1 VPFFAELR
9 RRGVFRVVAAYLVAG
24 WLLTEVLTTLLP
36 TLGAP
41 DWAERAVVLIFALG
55 LIPAAALSWFYE
67 LTPDGIKRE
76 ADIRDEDR
84 TRRVGAGP
92 LDYVTIGGV
101 VLLIVFLGLFSA
113 RHSGDD
119 VQPLVASNV
128 DVASVAVLPFDN
140 LSSEDED
147 YFSEGLAETLL
158 HMLAQVP
165 RLKVAART
173 SSFAFR
179 GQNKSIGEIASALGV
194 AHVLEGSVQKSGN
207 RVRITAQLIRASDG
221 FHVWSSSYDRTL
233 DDIFAIQDEIA
244 RKVGA
249 ELTASLLGAA
259 NGRLDGVE
267 TNNPDAYDLYLQA
280 RKEHLTYSYGGL
292 RGAEDLLK
300 GALLI
305 DPDFTEA
312 KTELASSYIRQVE
325 TGLRA
330 PAQAYPE
337 IRAITAQVLE
347 VDPDDVVA
355 NAIHAYVGTLAGALA
370 GDPVDVKALVA
381 QLEAL
386 VARAPDDAQTCIL
399 LVRAYQLAQQD
410 EKAVTALQTA
420 LARDPFNAQILY
432 ELGSAYMRLE
442 NFEAARDA
450 LQRSLQIESAQ
461 PNAYVQLALISAQ
474 EGDGV
479 AYVRNLLEALA
490 VDPRDQDLPG
500 LIADFLY
507 GLELVEEGDDFRARV
522 VTIAPTSEIA
532 YRTELTRALAR
543 GDAEAADRSARR
555 AIEDGVESR
564 YFAYGGAVQHLLR
577 EAIASGS
584 IPSEEAWLEARSPG
598 IFDIDGASVP
608 AKYRTAQAVAMDAWY
623 VSLPREELLRRLDR
637 LLQLGESMGFG
648 VANDPFTRM
657 NIHAMRGEVQEAVQ
671 VALTDIFSRSVAGSL
686 GWERTFNQ
694 AQYAEVV
701 ADPRVQAAMRRWEQ
715 EEADIRASVA
725 AFLRDL
731 QSNS

>member
-1 VPFFAELR
+1 MPIFAELR

-41 DWAERAVVLIFALG
+41 AWAERAVVLIFALG

-84 TRRVGAGP
+84 TRRIGARP
-92 LDYVTIGGV
+92 LDYVTIAGV
-101 VLLIVFLGLFSA
+101 VLLIVFVGLFSA
-113 RHSGDD
+113 QRTGEEMP
-119 VQPLVASNV
+119 VTLAAV
-128 DVASVAVLPFDN
+128 DLASVAVLPFDN

-179 GQNKSIGEIASALGV
+179 GQNKSIREIASALGV

-259 NGRLDGVE
+259 NERLGGVQ

-280 RKEHLTYSYGGL
+280 RKEHVTYSYGGL

-347 VDPDDVVA
+347 VEPDNVVA
-355 NAIHAYVGTLAGALA
+355 NAIHTYVGVLNRALA
-370 GDPVDVKALVA
+370 GGTVDLNDLVSR
-381 QLEAL
+381 LEAL
-386 VARAPDDAQTCIL
+386 VAEAPDEVQPCIL

-410 EKAVTALQTA
+410 ERAIAPLERA

-432 ELGSAYMRLE
+432 ELGSAHMRLQDYV
-442 NFEAARDA
+442 AARDA

-461 PNAYVQLALISAQ
+461 PNAYVLLALISAQ

-479 AYVRNLLEALA
+479 AYVRNLLDALA

-507 GLELVEEGDDFRARV
+507 QLELVDEGDDFRARV

-543 GDAEAADRSARR
+543 GDADAADRSARR

-577 EAIASGS
+577 QAIVSDS
-584 IPSEEAWLEARSPG
+584 IPAEEAWLEAQNPG
-598 IFDIDGASVP
+598 IFDIDGESVP
-608 AKYRTAQAVAMDAWY
+608 QKYRMAQGVAMDAWY
-623 VSLPREELLRRLDR
+623 VSLPREELLRRLDY
-637 LLQLGESMGFG
+637 LLQLGEQMGFG
-648 VANDPFTRM
+648 VASDPFTRM
-657 NIHAMRGEVQEAVQ
+657 SVHAMRGEVQAAVQ
-671 VALTDIFSRSVAGSL
+671 VALDDIFSHSVAGSL
-686 GWERTFNQ
+686 GWERTFEQ
-694 AQYAEVV
+694 AQFAEVV
-701 ADPRVQAAMRRWEQ
+701 ADPRIQAAMQRWEQ
-715 EEADIRASVA
+715 EEAELRESVA
-725 AFLRDL
+725 AFLADL
-731 QSNS
+731 QSHG